1 MSKIT
6 ELPAETAGQITEA
19 WVTSYP
25 NQIDSVRNLDV
36 LRFHLFADSGTY
48 WYHGATEGSFFM
60 LTNVMP
66 GHQAVIHSV
75 STKGADAFP
84 GPEAVLP
91 VLKEIMDEHKLI
103 KLVIAVPGHAR
114 KLYEAVKGA
123 KFELEGWLKLGCM
136 IDGQPTDLAMLGI
149 FRMDFDVLLAGKAA
163 PKVKRAPKGKKKKKK
178 TQGQA
183 AKTVKGEQE
192 A

>member
-6 ELPAETAGQITEA
+6 ELPAEVAGQITEA

-48 WYHGATEGSFFM
+48 WYHGAAEGSFFM

-84 GPEAVLP
+84 GPEQVLP

-114 KLYEAVKGA
+114 KLYEAVKGS

-149 FRMDFDVLLAGKAA
+149 FRMDFDVLLAGKTA
-163 PKVKRAPKGKKKKKK
+163 PKVKRVPKKKGKKKGPGKRVVKVIDGGK
-178 TQGQA
+178 T
-183 AKTVKGEQE
+183 E
-192 A
+192 